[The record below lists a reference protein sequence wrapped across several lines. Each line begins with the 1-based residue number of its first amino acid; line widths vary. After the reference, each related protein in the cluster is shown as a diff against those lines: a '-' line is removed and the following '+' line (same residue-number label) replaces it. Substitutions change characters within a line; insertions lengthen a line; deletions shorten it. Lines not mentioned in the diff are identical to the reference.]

1 LFSTVI
7 DSNSEA
13 LHVKKDIQKI
23 VAIGPGALRLLVYM
37 NLEDKLVGIE
47 QIEQKSI
54 DFSEYRTA
62 LGEQKINSL
71 PLIGAGG
78 PGKLPNLEM
87 LLSLNPD
94 IIVASFIGA
103 NQLKTISQK
112 TNIPIISLSYGQ
124 EYGGEEKKLEAIK
137 KSLTL
142 LGKVFDKEKRA
153 QELIAFMTSQEK
165 ELKQYSIKEANLYIG
180 GMGFKGSHGITSTEK
195 NYPSFE
201 LLEIQNPLTKDA
213 PSNHMFIQEESLI
226 LQNPQMIFLDMYGKK
241 TIKEEINSKP
251 SLFASLDAYRNQ
263 KIYWLLAY
271 NFYNTNVAN
280 VYINSWIILQKLGYD
295 IDIESKMN
303 EIYSVFYKENVAK
316 LMQTRYPI
324 EKF

>member
-124 EYGGEEKKLEAIK
+124 GYGGEEKKLEAIK